1 MKKMWII
8 LAVIAAAVILGTL
21 AVHYLPVMWT
31 IIGGVMLL
39 AGTIFGWS
47 ANNWWRKSDAK

>member
-39 AGTIFGWS
+39 AGTIFGWG
-47 ANNWWRKSDAK
+47 ANNWWRRIDAK